1 MWGRAKRTQTSTSES
16 HSMFFAKYVLYHN
29 VATTTKQTNQPQAQ
43 TGHLKNTYCQ
53 IHLHLSDSY
62 KGHIFLV
69 LFFGVGELKVIKL
82 EFEEGEEM
90 ETRKLRFS
98 LKLKF

>member
-53 IHLHLSDSY
+53 IHLHLSDY
-62 KGHIFLV
+62 NKGHIVWCVFWSG
-69 LFFGVGELKVIKL
+69 GVE
-82 EFEEGEEM
+82 
-90 ETRKLRFS
+90 S
-98 LKLKF
+98 H